1 MVKIMVNK
9 NNLATVDTL
18 ATDAAEASMDNQT
31 VPLSRLHSAQKHR
44 YLSTENS
51 TYATKEI
58 EIDDKSAMLAVE
70 AAVAIVINGIHY
82 AILMASPYQLEYLFI
97 Q

>member
-1 MVKIMVNK
+1 MVNK

-31 VPLSRLHSAQKHR
+31 VPLSRLHLAQKHR

-51 TYATKEI
+51 TYATK
-58 EIDDKSAMLAVE
+58 
-70 AAVAIVINGIHY
+70 
-82 AILMASPYQLEYLFI
+82 
-97 Q
+97 